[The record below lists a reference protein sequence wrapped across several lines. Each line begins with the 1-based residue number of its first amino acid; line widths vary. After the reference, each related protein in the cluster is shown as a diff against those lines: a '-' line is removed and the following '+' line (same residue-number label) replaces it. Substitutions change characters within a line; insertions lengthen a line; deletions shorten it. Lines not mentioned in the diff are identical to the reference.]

1 MVYAQRSV
9 PVCTFWADGRTA
21 TMRRVP
27 RWITITA
34 TLAVI
39 AVIAALAVAI
49 GTSLR

>member
-1 MVYAQRSV
+1 
-9 PVCTFWADGRTA
+9 
-21 TMRRVP
+21 MRRVP